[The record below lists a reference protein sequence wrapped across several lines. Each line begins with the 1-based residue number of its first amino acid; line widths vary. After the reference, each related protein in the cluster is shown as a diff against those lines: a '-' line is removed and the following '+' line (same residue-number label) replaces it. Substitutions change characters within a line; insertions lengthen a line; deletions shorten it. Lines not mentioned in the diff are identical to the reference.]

1 MVLQRTSGS
10 CEGGNAEKMEDGLGA
25 AHREDFP
32 LGCDGG
38 ARDSTT
44 ISAVL
49 PVPDKVIIVR

>member
-10 CEGGNAEKMEDGLGA
+10 CEGGNTEKVEDGLGV
-25 AHREDFP
+25 AH
-32 LGCDGG
+32 GG